1 MSEKESV
8 QMAENEAG
16 LETIKKVDTVH
27 GDEAGV
33 ILANYTGEQEWT
45 DAEENKLRRKVDWKL
60 MPVMC
65 ITYGLQYYDK
75 AMLSQAVS
83 RVDMSSS
90 PVLSPA
96 DTPNRPPL
104 GCAQTSV

>member
-8 QMAENEAG
+8 QRAESVDVAEAG
-16 LETIKKVDTVH
+16 IKEIKKVDTVH
-27 GDEAGV
+27 GDEAAV
-33 ILANYTGEQEWT
+33 VLANYDGDQEWT
-45 DAEENKLRRKVDWKL
+45 PAEEKALRRKVDWKL

-83 RVDMSSS
+83 HTLVQH
-90 PVLSPA
+90 LPA
-96 DTPNRPPL
+96 LRLP
-104 GCAQTSV
+104 S